1 MPSIFRPTIPMPQQ
15 VPTRQRRDDA
25 NADRQCGAA
34 GNAAPAPKSE
44 DRIAQV
50 LQDADKGTNADVVA
64 VAPRKVRTM
73 VVKSD
78 GSLVPR
84 EDPAPAAPQ
93 VAAAEPVDPA
103 PQHVAPSAQA
113 DADQTG
119 TVAPA
124 DRPGETTS
132 RPLKPAAEAGSRAQ
146 G

>member
-1 MPSIFRPTIPMPQQ
+1 MTA
-15 VPTRQRRDDA
+15 TLRRTA
-25 NADRQCGAA
+25 STAPAD
-34 GNAAPAPKSE
+34 NAAPAPKSE

-93 VAAAEPVDPA
+93 MAAAEPIDPA
-103 PQHVAPSAQA
+103 PQHVAPVGPGRCGPDRHRGARH
-113 DADQTG
+113 
-119 TVAPA
+119 
-124 DRPGETTS
+124 RPG
-132 RPLKPAAEAGSRAQ
+132 RRRAGPQAGSQAGSCAQ